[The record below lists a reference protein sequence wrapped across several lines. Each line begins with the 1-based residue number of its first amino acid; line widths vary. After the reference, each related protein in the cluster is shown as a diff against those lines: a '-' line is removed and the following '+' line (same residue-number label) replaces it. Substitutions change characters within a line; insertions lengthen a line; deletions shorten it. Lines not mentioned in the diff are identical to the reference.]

1 MYTGGQRLHTL
12 GTAAPGQLDS
22 PAASLLRICTIR
34 SSHPRVATLG
44 CTHGPSPSPTA
55 QQHQGLHGPHT
66 AMILWSDLGFALG
79 AAPGLSVE
87 GIAEACSCEPLLGV
101 VQSVYLSGVE
111 SGGKGSGI
119 WASTARLR
127 NQVRTSLC
135 FLWKHSWK
143 TLVYT
148 NVISKTLRVHLSCA
162 ISHRNLSR
170 MFACSSR
177 MHQNLVLLSCVTA
190 GRVLYLIL
198 EFSGSFPVAGSASAS
213 TASPSLSW

>member
-1 MYTGGQRLHTL
+1 M
-12 GTAAPGQLDS
+12 
-22 PAASLLRICTIR
+22 
-34 SSHPRVATLG
+34 
-44 CTHGPSPSPTA
+44 
-55 QQHQGLHGPHT
+55 
-66 AMILWSDLGFALG
+66 
-79 AAPGLSVE
+79 E
-87 GIAEACSCEPLLGV
+87 GIAEACSCDTGELLGV

-148 NVISKTLRVHLSCA
+148 NVISKTLRVHLLCA

-198 EFSGSFPVAGSASAS
+198 EFSGSFPVASSASAS
-213 TASPSLSW
+213 TASPSLSCSRQN